1 MTIQYYNDN
10 AQIFVDGTVNVDME
24 SLYSPFVKLLPDNAL
39 ILDAGCGSG
48 RDTKAFLS
56 MGFDVEAID
65 ASEEMVRHATAY
77 AGINVKHQAF
87 QDIDA
92 PDSYDAIWACASLLH
107 VPQEQLLT
115 VFSRL
120 EKTLKAGGVWY
131 FSFKYGNEERVKD
144 GRTFTDMNEE
154 SISILLSQLSTLA
167 EESVWLTLDARPDRD
182 EKWLNVIVRK
192 AK

>member
-10 AQIFVDGTVNVDME
+10 AQSFVDGTVNVDME

-48 RDTKAFLS
+48 RDTRAFLS

-77 AGINVKHQAF
+77 TGINVKQQTF
-87 QDIDA
+87 QDIDVSN
-92 PDSYDAIWACASLLH
+92 SYDAIWACASLLH
-107 VPQEQLLT
+107 VPQEQLLI

-120 EKTLKAGGVWY
+120 EKALKAGGVWY

-154 SISILLSQLSTLA
+154 SIRALLSQFPTLM

-192 AK
+192 V

>member
-10 AQIFVDGTVNVDME
+10 AQSFVDGTVNVDME
-24 SLYSPFVKLLPDNAL
+24 ALYSPFVKLLPDNAL

-77 AGINVKHQAF
+77 TGINVKQQTF
-87 QDIDA
+87 QDIYA
-92 PDSYDAIWACASLLH
+92 SNSYDAIWACASLLH
-107 VPQEQLLT
+107 VPQEQLLV

-120 EKTLKAGGVWY
+120 EKALKAGGVWY

-154 SISILLSQLSTLA
+154 SIRVLLSQFPTLM

-192 AK
+192 V

>member
-10 AQIFVDGTVNVDME
+10 AQSFVDGTVNVDME
-24 SLYSPFVKLLPDNAL
+24 ALYSPFVKLLPDNAL

-48 RDTKAFLS
+48 RDTKAFLL
-56 MGFDVEAID
+56 MGFDVAAID

-77 AGINVKHQAF
+77 TGINVKQQTF
-87 QDIDA
+87 QDIDVSN
-92 PDSYDAIWACASLLH
+92 SYDAIWACASLLH
-107 VPQEQLLT
+107 VPQEQLLI

-120 EKTLKAGGVWY
+120 EKALKAGGVWY
-131 FSFKYGNEERVKD
+131 FSFKYGNEERIKD

-154 SISILLSQLSTLA
+154 SIRTLLSQFPTLM

-192 AK
+192 V

>member
-10 AQIFVDGTVNVDME
+10 AQSFVDGTVNVDME
-24 SLYSPFVKLLPDNAL
+24 ALYSPFVKLLSDNAL

-77 AGINVKHQAF
+77 TGINVKQQTF
-87 QDIDA
+87 QDIDVSN
-92 PDSYDAIWACASLLH
+92 SYDAIWACASLLH

-120 EKTLKAGGVWY
+120 EKALKAGGVWY
-131 FSFKYGNEERVKD
+131 FSFKYDTEEREKD

-154 SISILLSQLSTLA
+154 SISALMSKLSTLV

-192 AK
+192 V

>member
-10 AQIFVDGTVNVDME
+10 AQSFVDGTVNVDME
-24 SLYSPFVKLLPDNAL
+24 ALYSPFVKLLPDNAL

-48 RDTKAFLS
+48 RDTNAFLS

-77 AGINVKHQAF
+77 TGIEVKHQTF

-92 PDSYDAIWACASLLH
+92 SDSYDAIWACASLLH
-107 VPQEQLLT
+107 VPQDQLLM

-120 EKTLKAGGVWY
+120 EKALKAGGVWY
-131 FSFKYGNEERVKD
+131 FSFKYGTEERVKD
-144 GRTFTDMNEE
+144 GRTFTDMNEA
-154 SISILLSQLSTLA
+154 SIRKLLSRLPTLV

-192 AK
+192 S